1 MEKTFIK
8 IQGRLINTRNVT
20 KFVKNYNKYIEVY
33 YNVTSYSC
41 GEGGPAEDCLEFD
54 SESERDKAF
63 EKLEAILS
71 CVTLLD

>member
-8 IQGRLINTRNVT
+8 IEGRLINTRNVT
-20 KFVKNYNKYIEVY
+20 KFVKNSEKYIKVA
-33 YNVTSYSC
+33 YNVIEFGC
-41 GEGGPAEDCLEFD
+41 GEGCPMIDCLEFD

-71 CVTLLD
+71 YVTLLD

>member
-8 IQGRLINTRNVT
+8 IQERLINTRNVT
-20 KFVKNYNKYIEVY
+20 KFVKNNEKEIMVTYNAGDESLLRDYL
-33 YNVTSYSC
+33 
-41 GEGGPAEDCLEFD
+41 AFD
-54 SESERDKAF
+54 SKSERDKAF